1 MSFTK
6 ITHAGI
12 GSTGTFLLEIL
23 EVTGVGTFGG
33 SVSVGGTLTYED
45 VTNID
50 SVGIITARAG
60 VLVGSGIT
68 LSKDGDVFFTGI
80 ATGNGSGLTALNASN
95 ISSGTVPTARLG
107 SGTASSS
114 TFLRGDST
122 FAAVTSTTI
131 NNNADNRLITGSG
144 TANTLEAEST
154 LTYDGTNL
162 DLGDSKKIRLGA
174 SQDLQLHHNGTDSN
188 ILGSYGDLYIQNT
201 GSDADDINIRAQDDI
216 NLQVQNG
223 EAGINIIGDG
233 AVELYHNNE
242 KKLYT
247 YGEGVFVLDDSGAS
261 VYVVLASNA
270 GTQGSLYGTA
280 NTLGMLDGQNHYMLK
295 GVKDGAVE
303 LYYDNSKVFET
314 TSVGVNIT
322 GQSTFVRNAGDANF
336 IVGSTNASG
345 AYLVLDGDSNGDAA
359 GGDYAYL
366 LHNSSGDLVIDSRN
380 PAGNSNI
387 IFNNNNAERLRIRND
402 GRFWLT
408 GADMGGTVSYPSS
421 TSGARIQVGAHV
433 FSGTHA
439 VYANDR
445 LGMQI
450 NGDLSASIMLADV
463 YNNASYPGYGYVMVQ
478 GPSTSD
484 YVTYAICP
492 DGPAKGNNMN
502 FHIGEEETNIHSGAA
517 VRQVWFNAGGNA
529 YKRNNTTVWSTTSD
543 ERLKKNIVDNNK
555 GLAEINQLRITSFE
569 YRKEEEIDMSQ
580 FPLASIP
587 RDVVIEGEEGPH
599 TGVIA
604 QEIESIFP
612 ECVETSSK
620 GAKTVDAD
628 AITWA
633 LVNAIKELSAKNDA
647 LEARIAALEG

>member
-1 MSFTK
+1 
-6 ITHAGI
+6 
-12 GSTGTFLLEIL
+12 
-23 EVTGVGTFGG
+23 
-33 SVSVGGTLTYED
+33 
-45 VTNID
+45 
-50 SVGIITARAG
+50 
-60 VLVGSGIT
+60 
-68 LSKDGDVFFTGI
+68 DGDVFFTGI

-122 FAAVTSTTI
+122 FATVTSTTI

-144 TANTLEAEST
+144 TANTLEAESS
-154 LTYDGTNL
+154 LTFDGTNL
-162 DLGDSKKIRLGA
+162 DLGADNKKLRLG
-174 SQDLQLHHNGTDSN
+174 SGSDFQFFHNGTNSFISNTTGIIQIDSDDRVQVN
-188 ILGSYGDLYIQNT
+188 ATEFRVKNAADTETIAKFIQ
-201 GSDADDINIRAQDDI
+201 
-216 NLQVQNG
+216 
-223 EAGINIIGDG
+223 DG

-242 KKLYT
+242 RKIYT
-247 YGEGVFVLDDSGAS
+247 HANGIQVEDATSTGATIVMSTSSGTS
-261 VYVVLASNA
+261 
-270 GTQGSLYGTA
+270 GSLYATGD
-280 NTLGMLDGQNHYMLK
+280 NTLGLLDGQNHYMLK
-295 GVKDGAVE
+295 GIKDGAVE

-366 LHNSSGDLVIDSRN
+366 LHNSSGNLVIDSRN
-380 PAGNSNI
+380 PGGNSKI
-387 IFNNNNAERLRIRND
+387 IFNNNGSEKFSIQND

-408 GADMGGTVSYPSS
+408 GADMGGTTSYPSS
-421 TSGARIQVGAHV
+421 SSGARIQVGAHT

-439 VYANDR
+439 VYADNR

-463 YNNASYPGYGYVMVQ
+463 YNNGSYPGYGYVMVQ

-502 FHIGEEETNIHSGAA
+502 FHIGEEEANIHSGANT
-517 VRQVWFNAGGNA
+517 RQVWFNAGGNA

-555 GLAEINQLRITSFE
+555 GLAEINQLRVASFE

-612 ECVETSSK
+612 ECVQTSNK

-633 LVNAIKELSAKNDA
+633 LVNAVKELSAKNDA
-647 LEARIAALEG
+647 LEAEIAALKSS